1 MPDRQSLELD
11 GSNAPTITVTQDVLT
26 SLVNIAIC
34 LACVVLLFAALHDI
48 GTRTIPNWAS
58 VAVAALGIVI
68 RACQHDL
75 PAGLAAGILVFLAAA
90 LAWRRAWMGG
100 GDVKLL
106 GACALL
112 VAPLDVGGFVTLV
125 ALSGGCLA
133 LLYLVMGRLVPSPGR
148 PLPPTL
154 IRRMLRVEQWR
165 ISHRHA
171 LPYGV
176 AIVAGSLTTLLQRM
190 TGR

>member
-1 MPDRQSLELD
+1 M
-11 GSNAPTITVTQDVLT
+11 VTHDVFH
-26 SLVNIAIC
+26 SSANIATG

-48 GTRTIPNWAS
+48 GTRTIPNWVS
-58 VAVAALGIVI
+58 VGIAALGIVV

-75 PAGLAAGILVFLAAA
+75 LPSFAAGILVFLAAA
-90 LAWRRAWMGG
+90 FAWRRGWMGG

-112 VAPLDVGGFVTLV
+112 VAPRDVGGFVTLV

-133 LLYLVMGRLVPSPGR
+133 LLYLVMARLVPAPRR

-154 IRRMLRVEQWR
+154 FRRLLRAEQWR

-176 AIVAGSLTTLLQRM
+176 AIVAGGLTTLLQGM
-190 TGR
+190 TGP